1 MASAADLQRW
11 IPDAELVAQLET
23 KIKLPEGARFP
34 LSKYSR
40 YYTGVI
46 INGLSGVLGELV
58 LNDKSKGVHI
68 VDSQDKFPGIVDGGC
83 GIIHLSYD
91 IRSNKITK
99 IECNGLA

>member
-1 MASAADLQRW
+1 
-11 IPDAELVAQLET
+11 
-23 KIKLPEGARFP
+23 
-34 LSKYSR
+34 
-40 YYTGVI
+40 
-46 INGLSGVLGELV
+46 LSGVLGELV